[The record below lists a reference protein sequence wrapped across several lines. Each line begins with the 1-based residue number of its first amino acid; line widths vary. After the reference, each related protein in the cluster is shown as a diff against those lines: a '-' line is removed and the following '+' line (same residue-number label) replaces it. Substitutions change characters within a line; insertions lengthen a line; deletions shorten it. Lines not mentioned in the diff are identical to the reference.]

1 MFSALALAGPP
12 GGGSR
17 RREAGLAAVDQ
28 LHVLLADR
36 RPEHD
41 ESGPRTCLP
50 DGEREVVA
58 TRQRRVASRDGGR
71 RDLPDRMARTRRC
84 ERPEDRG
91 PEGTA
96 TCCEVLKSPDASPA
110 SSRATL
116 MVAQSA
122 NGTNV

>member
-1 MFSALALAGPP
+1 MFSALALARPP

-41 ESGPRTCLP
+41 ESRPRTCLH
-50 DGEREVVA
+50 DGERRVVA
-58 TRQRRVASRDGGR
+58 TRQRRDGGR
-71 RDLPDRMARTRRC
+71 RDLPDRMASTRRC

-96 TCCEVLKSPDASPA
+96 TCCEVVKSPD
-110 SSRATL
+110 
-116 MVAQSA
+116 
-122 NGTNV
+122 